1 VAAGVTMD
9 RRLQI
14 LVAAAALAVIAAA
27 AWLSWD
33 RYSDTRLETLPEEGG
48 APVTQIVTA
57 RLTGTG
63 TLKVAELS
71 GIVQATASDI
81 RGLGW
86 LRSDQVV
93 KMPYSVGYFV
103 DLSKLGADDL
113 QWDAQ
118 RKTLI
123 VDAPD
128 VTAAAANTDEG
139 RRTLVETSGIF
150 VTRAA
155 GEALS
160 QRTSVRAAAVAQK
173 EATSPE
179 RMAQAREMGRQAV
192 ARLLAQPLA
201 AAGLGD
207 VRVVVTFPPER
218 SARNRE
224 RWDMSKPV
232 DQVMREREVREKN

>member
-1 VAAGVTMD
+1 MADGVMRD
-9 RRLQI
+9 P
-14 LVAAAALAVIAAA
+14 LVRGLLIAAALAVIAAA

-33 RYSDTRLETLPEEGG
+33 RYAETRLETLPEEGG

-86 LRSDQVV
+86 LRSDQLV

-103 DLSKLGADDL
+103 DLSKLGSDDL

-118 RKTLI
+118 SKTLI

-128 VTAAAANTDEG
+128 VTAAPPNTDEG

-150 VTRAA
+150 VTRSAA
-155 GEALS
+155 EALS
-160 QRTSVRAAAVAQK
+160 QRTSMRATAVAKK

-201 AAGLGD
+201 AAGFGD

-218 SARNRE
+218 SAQNRE
-224 RWDMSKPV
+224 RWDVSKPI
-232 DQVMREREVREKN
+232 DQVMREREAREKK

>member
-1 VAAGVTMD
+1 MADVVKRDRLVRGLLIVAALSV
-9 RRLQI
+9 I
-14 LVAAAALAVIAAA
+14 IAAV
-27 AWLSWD
+27 WISWD
-33 RYSDTRLETLPEEGG
+33 RYAETRMATLPEEGG
-48 APVTQIVTA
+48 TPVTQVVTA
-57 RLTGTG
+57 KLTGTG

-86 LRSDQVV
+86 LRSDQMV

-103 DLSKLGADDL
+103 DLSKLGTGDL

-118 RKTLI
+118 SRTLI

-128 VTAAAANTDEG
+128 VTAAPPNTDEG

-150 VTRAA
+150 VTRSAA
-155 GEALS
+155 EALS
-160 QRTSVRAAAVAQK
+160 QRTSIRAAAVAQK
-173 EATSPE
+173 EASSPE
-179 RMAQAREMGRQAV
+179 RMAQAREMGRRAV

-207 VRVVVTFPPER
+207 VRVVVTFPLER
-218 SARNRE
+218 NAQNRE
-224 RWDMSKPV
+224 RWDVSKPV
-232 DQVMREREVREKN
+232 DQVLREREVREKR

>member
-1 VAAGVTMD
+1 MTTD
-9 RRLQI
+9 RPLRI
-14 LVAAAALAVIAAA
+14 LVAVAALVVIAAA

-33 RYSDTRLETLPEEGG
+33 RYAKTRLETLPEEGG

-103 DLSKLGADDL
+103 DLSKLARRDL

-118 RKTLI
+118 SRTLI
-123 VDAPD
+123 VDAAD
-128 VTAAAANTDEG
+128 VTAAPPNTDEG

-150 VTRAA
+150 VTRSAA
-155 GEALS
+155 EALS
-160 QRTSVRAAAVAQK
+160 QRTSIRAAAVAQK

-179 RMAQAREMGRQAV
+179 RMAQAREMGRKAV

-218 SARNRE
+218 NAQSRE